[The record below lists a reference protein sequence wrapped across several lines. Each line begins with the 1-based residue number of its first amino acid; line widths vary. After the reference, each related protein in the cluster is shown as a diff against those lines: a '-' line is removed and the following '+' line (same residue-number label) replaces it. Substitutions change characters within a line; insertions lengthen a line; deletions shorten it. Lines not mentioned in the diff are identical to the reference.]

1 MIGSS
6 PTIRQTNPKSTRT
19 YKMRLTVII
28 CCCLSEG
35 NALMSSDEIPTNQS
49 AWFCWSTNSRF
60 SLLRHLLTTTPSL
73 AKTDGVSFLLHK
85 WTEPRTM
92 MYRMQL
98 GQAHLPGSSK
108 IMPHPLFPQ
117 VWQASRL
124 RAVSQLALLDRAGRW
139 ISMGSAGRPP
149 RLCSH

>member
-6 PTIRQTNPKSTRT
+6 PTIRHTNPKSTQT
-19 YKMRLTVII
+19 YKMRLRVII

-35 NALMSSDEIPTNQS
+35 DALMFSDEIPTNRS

-60 SLLRHLLTTTPSL
+60 SPLRHLLTTTPSL
-73 AKTDGVSFLLHK
+73 AKTGGTSFLLHK

-92 MYRMQL
+92 MYRMHL
-98 GQAHLPGSSK
+98 GQSHLPGSSK
-108 IMPHPLFPQ
+108 MMLHPLSLQ
-117 VWQASRL
+117 VQQADRL
-124 RAVSQLALLDRAGRW
+124 RAVSQLALLDRAGRQ
-139 ISMGSAGRPP
+139 ISMGPAGRPP